1 MTILWL
7 KAFHVFFMVAWF
19 AGIFYLPRLFV
30 YHAENNANQDLT
42 GDSGS
47 SKSADNSASSADN
60 SPNSAN
66 TTAISHTSE
75 TLKVMER
82 RLLYFV
88 TPFALFTL
96 VFGVWLIIEYGSAW
110 FRASHWLHAKLL
122 LVVFLY
128 LYHAYC
134 FKLLSDFKH
143 NRNTRSAKFYRIFN
157 EVPVLILLAIIILA
171 IVKPF

>member
-1 MTILWL
+1 MIILWY

-30 YHAENNANQDLT
+30 YHAENEAASDPEDKIRN
-42 GDSGS
+42 DS
-47 SKSADNSASSADN
+47 KEQAD
-60 SPNSAN
+60 
-66 TTAISHTSE
+66 ISQKTIPAESIFHTSE

-88 TPFALFTL
+88 TPFAIFTL
-96 VFGVWLIIEYGSAW
+96 IFGLLLIHSYGMDW
-110 FRASHWLHAKLL
+110 FRMSHWLHAKLL
-122 LVVFLY
+122 LVAFLY
-128 LYHAYC
+128 IYHGYC
-134 FKLLSDFKH
+134 FVLLKRFKD
-143 NRNTRSAKFYRIFN
+143 NKNDKSARFFRIFN